1 DSLSIRTL
9 PGGKQ
14 LCVVPKP
21 WYDLGGARFSP
32 DGRYLVTRSHNPKR
46 GPHSLRVWDTKKGKL
61 AVEVNSPK
69 LGDAVAFNFSADS
82 RTPADEHHRGV
93 NWRRG
98 RERHSSPI
106 KVRVNGRR
114 WGIVAGKACGKLG
127 REVELTETA
136 GAWFRRHGERLVKL
150 GVAPDGWRLRST

>member
-1 DSLSIRTL
+1 RFIATVKRPGLMVFLNNRTLVHDRGERGKTILIFSNPITGKEKRRLNLKGWLYAIAAEGRRVALVNKDDSLSIRTL

-82 RTPADEHHRGV
+82 RILA
-93 NWRRG
+93 
-98 RERHSSPI
+98 
-106 KVRVNGRR
+106 
-114 WGIVAGKACGKLG
+114 
-127 REVELTETA
+127 VE
-136 GAWFRRHGERLVKL
+136 
-150 GVAPDGWRLRST
+150 